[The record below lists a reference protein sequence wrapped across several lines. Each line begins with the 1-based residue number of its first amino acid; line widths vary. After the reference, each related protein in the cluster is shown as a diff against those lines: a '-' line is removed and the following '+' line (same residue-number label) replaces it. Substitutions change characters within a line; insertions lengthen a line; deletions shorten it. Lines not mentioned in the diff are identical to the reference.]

1 MNKKIV
7 ELNNLHFSYPDGTR
21 ALKDI
26 SMEILSGESVG
37 IVGPNGAGKTTL
49 MLHLNG
55 YFTGDDHVL
64 IDGLPVRK
72 ENLSQIRQNVGIV
85 FQEPDIQLFMLTVFD
100 DVAFG
105 PLNMGLNEEEVKE
118 RVLRALAQVNMSGYE
133 KRAPYHL
140 SGGEKRAAA
149 IATVLAMNPKILVM
163 DEPTSNLDPRT
174 RRQVINLLKGF
185 EMTKI
190 IASHDLEMILE
201 ICPRTIVMDS
211 GSVITDA
218 QTEKIFSDSELLEKH
233 GLEKPLSL
241 IGKDIHG

>member
-1 MNKKIV
+1 MNENIV
-7 ELNNLHFSYPDGTR
+7 ELSNLHYSYPDGTR

-49 MLHLNG
+49 LLHLNG
-55 YFTGDDHVL
+55 YFTGGEHVL
-64 IDGLPVRK
+64 INGLPVIK
-72 ENLSQIRQNVGIV
+72 ENLNQIRQNVGIV

-105 PLNMGLNEEEVKE
+105 PLNMGLDEEEVKT
-118 RVLRALAQVNMSGYE
+118 RVSDALAQVNMSGYE

-140 SGGEKRAAA
+140 SGGEKRAIA
-149 IATVLAMNPKILVM
+149 IATVLAMNPKVLVM

-174 RRQVINLLKGF
+174 RRQVIHLLKSF
-185 EMTKI
+185 KMTKI

-201 ICPRTIVMDS
+201 VCPRTIVMDN
-211 GSVITDA
+211 GLIVTDNK
-218 QTEKIFSDSELLEKH
+218 TEMIFGDSELLEKH
-233 GLEKPLSL
+233 GLEKPFSL
-241 IGKDIHG
+241 QERS